1 MRVGVRIE
9 LTSVTNAPAVTRV
22 LLTTLTAA
30 SFGGAT
36 VEVGDHELIVEASTL
51 HPSREVL
58 MPGWG
63 DRLIA
68 SVTDVDRALT
78 GVVHLR
84 ADIDAR

>member
-9 LTSVTNAPAVTRV
+9 LTGVTNAPVVTRV
-22 LLTTLTAA
+22 LIEALTAA

-51 HPSREVL
+51 HPAREVL

-68 SVTDVDRALT
+68 SVTDVDHAAT
-78 GVVHLR
+78 GVAYLR